1 MGIRFF
7 TAAAIALLISACG
20 QNETARRADDAVMST
35 ADTLTRSA
43 SQGSIRHWA
52 EPLLYPPQIRARDI
66 TKVGVSAMP
75 LTTVQ
80 RILELCDQL
89 SEDDREILEERL
101 AQRAEAAW
109 RGEVE
114 DARRQAEERGIDQDA
129 IDQAIHKHRHGA

>member
-1 MGIRFF
+1 MVRPYVQRNKSDQTDAKGILEAYRNKDIKPVPVKSIEQQSR
-7 TAAAIALLISACG
+7 TALH
-20 QNETARRADDAVMST
+20 RV
-35 ADTLTRSA
+35 RSSWVA
-43 SQGSIRHWA
+43 SSIM
-52 EPLLYPPQIRARDI
+52 
-66 TKVGVSAMP
+66 KVGVSAMA